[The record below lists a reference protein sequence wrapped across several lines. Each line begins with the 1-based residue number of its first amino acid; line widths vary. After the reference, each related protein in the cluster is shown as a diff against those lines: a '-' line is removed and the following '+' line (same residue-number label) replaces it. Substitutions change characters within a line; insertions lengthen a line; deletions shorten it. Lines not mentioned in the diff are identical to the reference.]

1 MKVYQVVQHQYSEPE
16 YDNQTIYIFD
26 NIEAAEE
33 CARRLN
39 LEYADGVILDEEGL
53 FVEVSRD
60 DCCHYYSVESM
71 IVESTVSDADVYD
84 PSVEKNN
91 EHSDIFL
98 IALYYEENMEFV
110 GFYANPEP
118 TKDKDKATYY
128 NENTVEDIAAM
139 IENEGVYSTEI
150 FHYTKADE
158 A

>member
-26 NIEAAEE
+26 NVEAAEE

-53 FVEVSRD
+53 FVEVGRD
-60 DCCHYYSVESM
+60 DCCHYYTVESM

-128 NENTVEDIAAM
+128 NENTVEDIAAT
-139 IENEGVYSTEI
+139 IEDEGVYSTEI

>member
-1 MKVYQVVQHQYSEPE
+1 MKAYQVVQHQYSEPE
-16 YDNQTIYIFD
+16 FDNQTIYIFD
-26 NIEAAEE
+26 NVEAAEE

-60 DCCHYYSVESM
+60 DCCHYYTVESM
-71 IVESTVSDADVYD
+71 IMESTIEDADVYD
-84 PSVEKNN
+84 PAAEKNN